1 MPADEQLVWIL
12 LPLFATVGLYL
23 IWYARR
29 RRRMM
34 ARFAREKGLSIR
46 RDYRKPLQ
54 RCLDNAFALPQ
65 TEATRSFGQLAAIV
79 DAEKAWLFLAVEL
92 LDLSRYGQAQS
103 THFPRLAALF
113 KVRPE
118 LEGFFLIDTLGR
130 VEDLVPEI
138 PPAKPGVVTAAHEA
152 MKAHGAGHTLSV
164 TLSNGYGLIY
174 FEPRITGAGDRA
186 DLESLYGIAIELN
199 KRLF

>member
-1 MPADEQLVWIL
+1 MSDNELLLWIL
-12 LPLFATVGLYL
+12 LPLFTLVGLYL

-29 RRRMM
+29 RRRLM
-34 ARFAREKGLSIR
+34 ARFARERELPIR

-65 TEATRSFGQLAAIV
+65 ADATRSFGQLAAIV

-103 THFPRLAALF
+103 SHSPRLAALF

-118 LEGFFLIDTLGR
+118 LDAFFLVDTVGR
-130 VEDLVPEI
+130 VEDRLPEI
-138 PPAKPGVVTAAHEA
+138 PPAKPGVVTAVHEA
-152 MKAHGAGHTLSV
+152 MKGSGAGHTLSV
-164 TLSNGYGLIY
+164 TLSKGYGLIY
-174 FEPRITGAGDRA
+174 FEPRITGAEDRA
-186 DLESLYGIAIELN
+186 DLESLYGIAIELH